1 MAINH
6 YECMFILDSGRFAA
20 NPNKATKQLMKLFE
34 RAKAEVVA
42 HRPWQDGKLAYP
54 VEGHRKGLHY
64 LVYFKMDASGVTEFR
79 RLCKLN
85 DLILRHLLLK
95 HPPQLFQLMV
105 DALQGKVHKDEPKQ
119 PETSA
124 ATEARAEA
132 SPKEET
138 QEPVEAQ

>member
-20 NPNKATKQLMKLFE
+20 NPNKATNQLMKLFE

-64 LVYFKMDASGVTEFR
+64 LVYFKMDGSQVAEFR

-85 DLILRHLLLK
+85 DMVLRHLLLK
-95 HPPQLFQLMV
+95 HPPELFQLMV
-105 DALQGKVHKDEPKQ
+105 DALEGKVRKEEPAKEEET
-119 PETSA
+119 PETESVEQEK
-124 ATEARAEA
+124 EA
-132 SPKEET
+132 
-138 QEPVEAQ
+138 VEVD

>member
-1 MAINH
+1 MAINN

-20 NPNKATKQLMKLFE
+20 NPNKATNQLMKLFE

-64 LVYFKMDASGVTEFR
+64 LVYFRMDGSQVTEFR

-95 HPPQLFQLMV
+95 HPPELFQLMV
-105 DALQGKVHKDEPKQ
+105 DALEGKVRKPEPAEEEEESPEVDSVEDE
-119 PETSA
+119 EEE
-124 ATEARAEA
+124 EA
-132 SPKEET
+132 
-138 QEPVEAQ
+138 VEVD